1 MSKQQTTEEIRR
13 ETEQLI
19 ARVEA
24 GRVARVRPQAP
35 APQRK
40 IKVTAKRKRQADPGF
55 KNVNP
60 GDLAIANLFI
70 YDLWWDKMTED
81 RQIFYQCNGV
91 ALERDFEAYLQTLPE
106 PARRCIERV
115 ITK

>member
-1 MSKQQTTEEIRR
+1 MSKEQIVA
-13 ETEQLI
+13 ETEALI
-19 ARVEA
+19 ASVER
-24 GRVARVRPQAP
+24 GRHARVSTQAP
-35 APQRK
+35 APRPK
-40 IKVTAKRKRQADPGF
+40 ITVTAKRKRTADPGF

-70 YDLWWDKMTED
+70 YDLWWDKMTENQ
-81 RQIFYQCNGV
+81 QIFYQCNGV
-91 ALERDFEAYLQTLPE
+91 ALERDFDAYLQTLPE